1 MKQRPLIA
9 LITAIILISVII
21 GLTLVSAETP
31 KVNINLNYG
40 NSTIFD
46 SDKDGI
52 EIDNSVISFTVKDT
66 EFNWHV
72 NKRNLCTKWE
82 IFSIEDNKITVTCH
96 GSELCCNFIG
106 LKPAMQNWDDNLYL
120 TYGEYGTSLNNK
132 ISARVIYIDYNLDIE
147 KPYSRIYYSDYDYL
161 YAVFLDKDYFSGK
174 SISSKD
180 YETIEKLEKIK
191 IKNQLA
197 KITLTDENE
206 NPVSDNLENKNLKLN
221 LFINKEENND
231 YKIFSTANNE
241 ELVTIKNFNGK
252 NINWKRLEGI
262 SIEKDN
268 PALKNSL
275 RKKGIISR
283 EIISVSGVNEAI
295 EGNYNGYL
303 KINTNGIF
311 YNKVFHCSEN
321 LVCNELNECNGKNE
335 NCYLKNENNIEV
347 YIPHFSSVVIAL
359 DTSDINLT
367 IISPDN
373 TTALESGEN
382 IYLNFTTNLTVSA
395 NYSFDRKEGESLG
408 TGIEFTDLLK
418 GELQHNTLQNGI
430 HNITINLW
438 DDNSSIAQHNHSFK
452 VEDIYPPNISIKH
465 NGINLNNSEI
475 HNTLITIISD
485 EYANINYKLNNDG
498 YSISEDI
505 GSDKTIDIHL
515 DLEVGTNTLIV
526 NVTDFHCNSRL
537 FSVEFNFTTCSDGI
551 KNQGEKD
558 VDCGGPCDDCVT
570 FNVSTDKTNYA
581 FEEEVMVRISSRAY
595 SVINLTLLK
604 SGSVM
609 GTDIVNN
616 PAISLPL
623 NMISPLDYLIT
634 YSHEPGSY
642 ILNATLY
649 YINNMNVT
657 ENKIVTF
664 TIEPPQLNVN
674 INANDTTINEGDTVK
689 FTSTVTGYTGTL
701 SYKWD
706 FGNDG
711 SIEST
716 STEVTKTYNNN
727 GTYTVNLTV
736 TDNTYSASD
745 LETIIVK
752 KLFNVTITVK
762 NDSGNI
768 VTDADVEF
776 NNIHKN
782 ASDDGKASFLVNSGT
797 YELRVKKSSYI
808 TYYNNSVEINSNKD
822 IELKLKYDENDY
834 ENPKITLI
842 TPDQNQ
848 KISTDSVK
856 ITYKVEDDSEVNCSL
871 QLNEYLNSWVEK
883 GTHEN
888 PEKNKE
894 NSFTLLGLNSGEY
907 KYKVKCTDR
916 YGNIGFSDIRIFYAE
931 INSLS
936 SSAGTAEMTKQDEDI
951 NSIIDKINGLLTEFE
966 KLDKEEREVFETLE
980 IQKKLDN
987 AKTELSRFK
996 RDLNNLIWRN
1006 LNETELKEAEIDI
1019 YDQIE
1024 NLKDEIPTSLSVI
1037 DSTEFVA
1044 YPKDEDIENI
1054 TITYLNSKNSKYSKK
1069 QEKSFIEGIKEL
1081 QSLLTVTTKAKVVEI
1096 SYLSNKKEKITLIE
1110 KELKINE
1117 SSNGLSLVE
1126 YIPKEIAKDTSEI
1139 EFLFDYETILNDPL
1153 ISINIKG
1160 LDKFAY
1166 YLRKEIKLEDIKKT
1180 KSVLITGGEIPKG
1193 NQITGFG
1200 ILTNLKSGFISS
1212 DNTRILI
1219 EVLIIIILSLVYIG
1233 YSIKGT
1239 KTKYY
1244 FGDRKS
1250 LKNLK
1255 EIKRFIESAKSE
1267 LDNHN
1272 YHEAKSFYR
1281 NINLIFKNLPQ
1292 DMKKEVYKNIV
1303 TLSHKLDLFYINK
1316 LLDRAEFS
1324 IQNKNKEVAISA
1336 YNEITGL
1343 YKRVPLE
1350 YKSLVLEKCN
1360 KLRQSLSGKNVN

>member
-311 YNKVFHCSEN
+311 YNKVLHCSEN

-382 IYLNFTTNLTVSA
+382 IYLNFTTNLAISA
-395 NYSFDRKEGESLG
+395 NYSFDNNPEKVLG
-408 TGIEFTDLLK
+408 TNTIFSDLLE
-418 GELQHNTLQNGI
+418 GTLLYNTLENGE
-430 HNITINLW
+430 HSITITLW
-438 DDNSSIAQHNHSFK
+438 DNNSNIAQHNRSFR
-452 VEDIYPPNISIKH
+452 VWDIYPPNISIKH
-465 NGINLNNSEI
+465 NGVDLNNSEI
-475 HNTLITIISD
+475 HNQSYTSITIISD
-485 EYANINYKLNNDG
+485 EYANISYKLNDDD
-498 YSISEDI
+498 YSTSEDL
-505 GSDKTIDIHL
+505 GSDKTIDLNL
-515 DLEVGTNTLIV
+515 DLKAGTNTLIV
-526 NVTDFHCNSRL
+526 NATDFHGNNNS
-537 FSVEFNFTTCSDGI
+537 FYVVFNFATCSDGI
-551 KNQGEKD
+551 KNSDETGI
-558 VDCGGPCDDCVT
+558 DCGGPCTACIE
-570 FNVSTDKTNYA
+570 FNVTTSKITYEFGEDVLVT
-581 FEEEVMVRISSRAY
+581 ILSRAN
-595 SVINLTLLK
+595 SIVNLTVFFGGYVVDSK
-604 SGSVM
+604 SITGYSPDYPIFMTTVLSNITSS
-609 GTDIVNN
+609 GTY
-616 PAISLPL
+616 A
-623 NMISPLDYLIT
+623 
-634 YSHEPGSY
+634 
-642 ILNATLY
+642 LNATSNY
-649 YINNMNVT
+649 MGNINN
-657 ENKIVTF
+657 K
-664 TIEPPQLNVN
+664 TIYFYVNPPSNTLRVN
-674 INANDTTINEGDTVK
+674 INANATTINEGDTVK
-689 FTSTVTGYTGTL
+689 FTSTVIGYTGTL
-701 SYKWD
+701 YYKWD
-706 FGNDG
+706 FGSDG

-716 STEVTKTYNNN
+716 STEVTKTYSNN

-736 TDNTYSASD
+736 IDNTNTASD
-745 LETIIVK
+745 METIIVK
-752 KLFNVTITVK
+752 KLFNISITVK
-762 NDSGNI
+762 NESGNI
-768 VTDADVEF
+768 VNDADVEF
-776 NNIHKN
+776 NDVHKN
-782 ASDDGKASFLVNSGT
+782 TSSDGKASFLINSGT
-797 YELRVKKSSYI
+797 YELRVKKSNYI
-808 TYYNNSVEINSNKD
+808 TYYNNSVEINSDKD
-822 IELKLKYDENDY
+822 IEVKLKYDENDY
-834 ENPKITLI
+834 EKPKITLI
-842 TPDQNQ
+842 SPNQNQ

-856 ITYKVEDDSEVNCSL
+856 ITYKVEDNSEVNCSL
-871 QLNEYLNSWVEK
+871 QLNEYNDSWIEK
-883 GTHEN
+883 GNHEN
-888 PEKNKE
+888 PERNKE
-894 NSFTLLGLNSGEY
+894 NSFTLSELKNGEY
-907 KYKVKCTDR
+907 QYQIKCIDK
-916 YGNIGFSDIRIFYAE
+916 YGNTGFSDTRAFYVDA
-931 INSLS
+931 N
-936 SSAGTAEMTKQDEDI
+936 TAEMTRQDEDI
-951 NSIIDKINGLLTEFE
+951 NSIIDKINRLLAEFE
-966 KLDKEEREVFETLE
+966 KLDKAEREVFDSLK
-980 IQKKLDN
+980 IQKRLDD
-987 AKTELSRFK
+987 AKTELSRYK
-996 RDLNNLIWRN
+996 RDLNNLVWRR

-1019 YDQIE
+1019 YDKIE
-1024 NLKDEIPTSLSVI
+1024 KLKDEIPTSLNVV

-1044 YPKDEDIENI
+1044 YPKEEDIENI
-1054 TITYLNSKNSKYSKK
+1054 TLTYLNSKNKKYSKK
-1069 QEKSFIEGIKEL
+1069 QEKNIVEDIKEL
-1081 QSLLTVTTKAKVVEI
+1081 QSLITVTTKAKIVEI
-1096 SYLSNKKEKITLIE
+1096 SYLSNKEEMITLIE
-1110 KELKINE
+1110 KELKIDE
-1117 SSNGLSLVE
+1117 SSTGLSLIE
-1126 YIPKEIAKDTSEI
+1126 YIPKEIAKDISEI
-1139 EFLFDYETILNDPL
+1139 EFLFDYEVILNDPL
-1153 ISINIKG
+1153 ISINIG
-1160 LDKFAY
+1160 ELDKFAY
-1166 YLRKEIKLEDIKKT
+1166 YLGKEIKLEDTKKT
-1180 KSVLITGGEIPKG
+1180 KSILINEGGIPRE
-1193 NQITGFG
+1193 NQITGFS
-1200 ILTNLKSGFISS
+1200 ILTNLKPGFISS
-1212 DNTRILI
+1212 STTRILI
-1219 EVLIIIILSLVYIG
+1219 EVLIIIILSLVYMG
-1233 YSIKGT
+1233 YSANGT
-1239 KTKYY
+1239 KIKYY
-1244 FGDRKS
+1244 LTDRNS

-1255 EIKRFIESAKSE
+1255 EIKKFIESAKSE
-1267 LDNHN
+1267 LGNNN
-1272 YHEAKSFYR
+1272 YYEAKSFYG
-1281 NINLIFKNLPQ
+1281 NINPIFKKLPK
-1292 DMKKEVYKNIV
+1292 DMKKEIYKNIV
-1303 TLSHKLDLFYINK
+1303 GLSNKLDLFYINK
-1316 LLDRAEFS
+1316 LLDQAEFS
-1324 IQNKNKEVAISA
+1324 IQNKNKAAAISA

-1343 YKRVPLE
+1343 YKRVPLG
-1350 YKSLVLEKCN
+1350 YKSQVLKKCN
-1360 KLRQSLSGKNVN
+1360 ELRLNLSEKNGK